1 MEEKKTIST
10 VGELRKALEQYSDDM
25 PFMCVNFGTVKLKSG
40 KDYEFQTPIEAIKV
54 STHNLC
60 QEDKYGFMQD
70 VVTLEVEYPEID
82 IADCADGALSEEELE
97 KLADEQAKAKEFAA

>member
-25 PFMCVNFGTVKLKSG
+25 PFICVTFGTEKLKSG
-40 KDYEFQTPIEAIKV
+40 KDLEYQLPLEVIKV
-54 STHNLC
+54 SADKLC

-82 IADCADGALSEEELE
+82 SADSEDGALSEEELE